1 MGLSSMSGASLSGIH
16 AQAARLAAIA
26 NSVASGESEERSPE
40 NFTQA
45 ETANHDLASD
55 MLEMSDAE
63 MAYKAN
69 AAAFAKYGGR
79 FLVRG
84 GAQDVVE
91 GDMRPRCVVIEF
103 SDIEAARACYHSPEY
118 QAALALRLPCSVADI
133 AIVEGY
139 ETA

>member
-1 MGLSSMSGASLSGIH
+1 MPKAYWVGHVSVAD
-16 AQAARLAAIA
+16 AQAY
-26 NSVASGESEERSPE
+26 E
-40 NFTQA
+40 
-45 ETANHDLASD
+45 
-55 MLEMSDAE
+55 
-63 MAYKAN
+63 AYRQAN

-118 QAALALRLPCSVADI
+118 QAAIRIRQQIADGDVV
-133 AIVEGY
+133 IVDGVS
-139 ETA
+139 